1 MYTFLLRRHS
11 RRNWATTSLV
21 GLLAAAGLS
30 TSVQAQTLPF
40 GLSLLQNPLPIS
52 ENCYFDPANRVYIY
66 KGIDCL
72 TGKPL
77 VSSDDEQREPEQKSA
92 TPKTPVQSEEPESVG
107 TISQSES

>member
-21 GLLAAAGLS
+21 GLLAVAGLS
-30 TSVQAQTLPF
+30 TNVQAQTLPF

-77 VSSDDEQREPEQKSA
+77 VSSDDEQREPEQKSP
-92 TPKTPVQSEEPESVG
+92 TPKTPVQNQEPETGG
-107 TISQSES
+107 TISESDG